1 MKLTYLKSVLLLLI
15 SLSAVVTHAQTKD
28 SIDLFLE
35 AKMQQKHIPGL
46 QLAIVQHGKIVK
58 VANYGLANIEQNVAT
73 NAESVFN
80 INSITKAFV
89 GVAVMQL
96 QEAGKLNVQD
106 PISRYIDS
114 LPDAW
119 QGITLKQILTNSS
132 GLPNITEPNEHV
144 LGDGTEQSAWNAV
157 RKLPMQFKPGEHFSY
172 NQTGYVILGMIINK
186 LSGEHFTKFIQDK
199 QFNVAAMK
207 QTRFGDSYD
216 IIPHYAGAYSHL
228 QNVNG
233 RLIKKD
239 KLGNAY
245 IDFPVFFRTATGILS
260 TATEMAN
267 WIIALQDGKL
277 LKDKASLTTLWTPGI
292 LNNGKIGGFNSLNN
306 GYALGWPT
314 VTRPEHPAVGPVGGG
329 RSAFFLYL
337 KDDLT
342 IIVLTNL
349 LGSNPEGFIDEIAGY
364 YHPDMKESNGF
375 GLSPGI
381 KKLRIELLRQ
391 GFDKAEKIA
400 LSLKKKDPTIQFEE
414 NDVNTWG
421 YKLMAQDKKEEALAI
436 FKLNATLYPQS
447 FNAYDS
453 LGEIMETLGDR
464 SGAIKNYSRSLELN
478 PKNYNAADHLK
489 SLNLNKE

>member
-15 SLSAVVTHAQTKD
+15 SSSAVAAHAQTKD

-35 AKMQQKHIPGL
+35 AKMQEEHIPGL
-46 QLAIVQHGKIVK
+46 QLAVVQHGKIVK
-58 VANYGLANIEQNVAT
+58 TGNYGLANVEHNVAT

-89 GVAVMQL
+89 GVAIMQL

-114 LPDAW
+114 LPAAW
-119 QGITLKQILTNSS
+119 QGITLKQILTNTS
-132 GLPNITEPNEHV
+132 GLPNITDPSEHV
-144 LGDGTEQSAWNAV
+144 LGDGTEQAAWKAV
-157 RKLPMQFKPGEHFSY
+157 QKIPMQFNPGEHFSY

-186 LSGEHFTKFIQDK
+186 LSGEHFTKFIQDR
-199 QFNVAAMK
+199 QFNVAEMK

-216 IIPHYAGAYSHL
+216 IIPHYAGAYSYL
-228 QNVNG
+228 QNING
-233 RLIKKD
+233 QWIKKD
-239 KLGNAY
+239 IQRNAY
-245 IDFPVFFRTATGILS
+245 IDFPIFFRTATGILS

-267 WIIALQDGKL
+267 WIIALQNGKL
-277 LKDKASLTTLWTPGI
+277 LKDKASLTTLWTPGL
-292 LNNGKIGGFNSLNN
+292 LNNGKIGGFNSLTN

-314 VTRPEHPAVGPVGGG
+314 VTRQEHPAVGPVGGG

-349 LGSNPEGFIDEIAGY
+349 LASNPEGFIDEIAGY

-375 GLSPGI
+375 GFSPGI

-400 LSLKKKDPTIQFEE
+400 LSLKKKDPAIRFEE
-414 NDVNTWG
+414 NDINGWG
-421 YKLMAQDKKEEALAI
+421 YKLIGQDKKEEALAI
-436 FKLNATLYPQS
+436 FKLNVKLYPQS
-447 FNAYDS
+447 FNTYDS
-453 LGEIMETLGDR
+453 LGEIMEALGDR
-464 SGAIKNYSRSLELN
+464 AGAIKNYSRSLELN
-478 PKNYNAADHLK
+478 PKNDNAVHHLK
-489 SLNLNKE
+489 NLKA